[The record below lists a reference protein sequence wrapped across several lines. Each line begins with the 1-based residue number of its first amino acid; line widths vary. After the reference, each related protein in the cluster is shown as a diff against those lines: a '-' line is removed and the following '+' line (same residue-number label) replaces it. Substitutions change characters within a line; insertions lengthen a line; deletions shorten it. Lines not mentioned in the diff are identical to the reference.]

1 MKNRLNRCEIAWR
14 VARDIPNGSYVNLGV
29 GMPLAV
35 ADYVPEDREVIF
47 HSENGVLGMGPKPP
61 DDQVDWDLTNAGK
74 MPVTLLPGGCF
85 FHHADS
91 FAMIRG
97 GHIDICVLGAY
108 EVGENGDLA
117 NWILPDKKQ
126 APAVGG
132 AMDLAAGA
140 KKVFLMMD
148 FCSKDGE
155 PKLLQRCKLPLTG
168 VGCVTSV
175 YTDVAIV
182 DVTDS
187 GFVVR
192 EMIEG
197 VDLDYLQARC
207 GTKLRLA
214 DNWQVLKTPKIDL
227 PEMKT
232 VPPGVAS
239 AKRA

>member
-1 MKNRLNRCEIAWR
+1 MDHRLNRFQIAWR

-35 ADYVPEDREVIF
+35 ADYVPSDREVIF
-47 HSENGVLGMGPKPP
+47 HSENGVLGMGPKPAE
-61 DDQVDWDLTNAGK
+61 DKIDWDLTNAGK

-97 GHIDICVLGAY
+97 HHIDICVLGAY
-108 EVGENGDLA
+108 EVAENGDLA

-140 KKVFLMMD
+140 NKVFLMMD
-148 FCSKDGE
+148 FCSKEGE
-155 PKLLQRCKLPLTG
+155 PKLLSRCKLPLTG
-168 VGCVTSV
+168 VSCVTSI
-175 YTDVAIV
+175 YTDIAIV
-182 DVTDS
+182 DVTDG

-192 EMIEG
+192 EMVEGIE
-197 VDLDYLQARC
+197 LDYLQARC
-207 GTKLRLA
+207 GAKLRLA
-214 DNWQVLKTPKIDL
+214 DQWQRLSVPKIEPPAMKQAL
-227 PEMKT
+227 P
-232 VPPGVAS
+232 PRVAVNK
-239 AKRA
+239 A